1 MNSSNQIA
9 VLKSFTIAIF
19 SSALLLAGACSHKKL
34 ERPTGETPK
43 RMQALAVCYSLY
55 VNQHQGHL
63 PSDESTLKTFIR
75 TECKNVL
82 NKRGVADVNAIFSS
96 DRDNRPLIVRYAK
109 PSASPEFVPEM
120 IVAHEETGVDG
131 RRLVAFPS
139 GVVREL
145 DAAALDKTIQS
156 GSK

>member
-1 MNSSNQIA
+1 
-9 VLKSFTIAIF
+9 
-19 SSALLLAGACSHKKL
+19 
-34 ERPTGETPK
+34 
-43 RMQALAVCYSLY
+43 
-55 VNQHQGHL
+55 
-63 PSDESTLKTFIR
+63 
-75 TECKNVL
+75 
-82 NKRGVADVNAIFSS
+82 
-96 DRDNRPLIVRYAK
+96 
-109 PSASPEFVPEM
+109 VPEM